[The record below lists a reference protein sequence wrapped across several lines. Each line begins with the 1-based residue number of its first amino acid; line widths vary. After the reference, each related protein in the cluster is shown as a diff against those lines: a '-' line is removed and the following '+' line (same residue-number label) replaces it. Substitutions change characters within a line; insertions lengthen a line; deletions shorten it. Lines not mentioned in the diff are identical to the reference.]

1 MTKRNTKPKGKRSVG
16 KERPV
21 WPEGEV
27 PTGPELE
34 DLLRRSRPELIE
46 HAQRIGLKG
55 VNRLTKAALAAQI
68 QQANRPPAVPLEEP
82 KPATSHHKFD
92 LGFAPGEP
100 REQVHDIPWGYGQ
113 DRVTAMSVDPERLYV
128 YWEVTDEAIGRART
142 GLGSRGSDAWL
153 NLRVYDVTNRIFDG
167 TNAHAYF
174 DHSVSRT
181 DRQWFFFLGR
191 PTSTVVVE
199 VGLKSSEGYF
209 VRIARSGRADFPRRE
224 SASLGGV
231 EWLTVRS
238 ASGAVGAPTFESREV
253 PAIFGGAP
261 PSGQAELVRV
271 WDIRRTHADWG
282 GEWTIRDESF
292 GGAWQEWGEW
302 ARTIEWE
309 GPVVRTT
316 WESGPFTY
324 PVEPPSYVEE
334 RYEGPVTLRSVNGT
348 THIVH
353 GAKQVVIRG
362 IGARAERRVL
372 AVWEVYHSWP
382 TQGGVAVRQVGE
394 ATGSRGG
401 SEQLLRGASE
411 VRWGA
416 ASELRLGGAS
426 ELYLLGASELRYL
439 GASELLYSGASE
451 WRARGAS
458 EVRYVGASEW
468 RERGASES
476 LYAGAS
482 ERVRG
487 GASERVWPGAS
498 EHRPRFPEGPSAE
511 R

>member
-1 MTKRNTKPKGKRSVG
+1 MCS
-16 KERPV
+16 
-21 WPEGEV
+21 
-27 PTGPELE
+27 
-34 DLLRRSRPELIE
+34 S
-46 HAQRIGLKG
+46 
-55 VNRLTKAALAAQI
+55 
-68 QQANRPPAVPLEEP
+68 
-82 KPATSHHKFD
+82 D
-92 LGFAPGEP
+92 LG
-100 REQVHDIPWGYGQ
+100 
-113 DRVTAMSVDPERLYV
+113 
-128 YWEVTDEAIGRART
+128 
-142 GLGSRGSDAWL
+142 
-153 NLRVYDVTNRIFDG
+153 
-167 TNAHAYF
+167 
-174 DHSVSRT
+174 
-181 DRQWFFFLGR
+181 
-191 PTSTVVVE
+191 
-199 VGLKSSEGYF
+199 
-209 VRIARSGRADFPRRE
+209 E
-224 SASLGGV
+224 S
-231 EWLTVRS
+231 
-238 ASGAVGAPTFESREV
+238 
-253 PAIFGGAP
+253 
-261 PSGQAELVRV
+261 
-271 WDIRRTHADWG
+271 
-282 GEWTIRDESF
+282 
-292 GGAWQEWGEW
+292 

-334 RYEGPVTLRSVNGT
+334 RYEGPVTVRSVNGT
-348 THIVH
+348 TRIVH

-372 AVWEVYHSWP
+372 AVWEVSHSWP

-394 ATGSRGG
+394 ATGPRGG

-476 LYAGAS
+476 FYAGAS
-482 ERVRG
+482 ERLRG